1 MIRSRGARHP
11 CVTRAAGGLTTLT
24 HPILHICTT
33 CRAGLPLEPGQTPP
47 GQHMHDAV
55 AALLAVAPADL
66 ELRPVTCLSSCG
78 DGCAAAISQPGKW
91 SYLLGRL
98 DTSLAAD
105 LLSYAAAYAA
115 HRTGTV
121 LPSKRPPSLARMV
134 LGRLPDLSPPA
145 AKEVAASAAKGVAA
159 SAAAEITASAAAGVA
174 A

>member
-1 MIRSRGARHP
+1 M
-11 CVTRAAGGLTTLT
+11 T

-55 AALLAVAPADL
+55 AALLAAAPAGL

-105 LLSYAAAYAA
+105 LLAYAAAYAA

-145 AKEVAASAAKGVAA
+145 AAEEITARAAGEGAARAAAGTAA
-159 SAAAEITASAAAGVA
+159 SAAAGIAA
-174 A
+174 

>member
-1 MIRSRGARHP
+1 M
-11 CVTRAAGGLTTLT
+11 T

-33 CRAGLPLEPGQTPP
+33 CRAGQPLEPGVVPP

-55 AALLAVAPADL
+55 AALLAAAPAEV
-66 ELRPVTCLSSCG
+66 ELRAVTCLSSC
-78 DGCAAAISQPGKW
+78 DNGCAAAISQPGKW

-105 LLSYAAAYAA
+105 LLAYAGLYAA

-121 LPSKRPPSLARMV
+121 LPSKRPPSLSRMV

-145 AKEVAASAAKGVAA
+145 ATLDATAQEIAA
-159 SAAAEITASAAAGVA
+159 
-174 A
+174 

>member
-1 MIRSRGARHP
+1 M
-11 CVTRAAGGLTTLT
+11 TY
-24 HPILHICTT
+24 PILHICTT
-33 CRAGLPLEPGQTPP
+33 CRAGMPLEPGQTPP

-55 AALLAVAPADL
+55 AALLAAAPASL
-66 ELRPVTCLSSCG
+66 ELRAVTCLSSCG

-105 LLSYAAAYAA
+105 LLTYAATYAA

-134 LGRLPDLSPPA
+134 LGRLPDLSPA
-145 AKEVAASAAKGVAA
+145 AAAEKVAASAAEEIAA
-159 SAAAEITASAAAGVA
+159 
-174 A
+174 

>member
-1 MIRSRGARHP
+1 M
-11 CVTRAAGGLTTLT
+11 T

-33 CRAGLPLEPGQTPP
+33 CRAGLPLEPGQTAP

-55 AALLAVAPADL
+55 AALLAVAPTGL
-66 ELRPVTCLSSCG
+66 ELRPVTCLSSC
-78 DGCAAAISQPGKW
+78 DSGCAAAISQPGKW

-105 LLSYAAAYAA
+105 LLTYAAAYAA

-121 LPSKRPPSLARMV
+121 LPSKRPPTLARMV
-134 LGRLPDLSPPA
+134 LGRLPDLSPPVAAEELAAPA
-145 AKEVAASAAKGVAA
+145 AKKVAASAAGIAA
-159 SAAAEITASAAAGVA
+159 SAAAESAASAVAGSAATAAAGIA